1 MTPPPSFDF
10 NKFWFSRSVSVFG
23 SQISVVALPL
33 LAVLTLEATPAQM
46 GWLNALQQ
54 LPMAFFGLMAGVWVD
69 RARRRPMLVVTNL
82 AQGVLV
88 AAIPLAAYGGW
99 LSLPLVY
106 VVAFA
111 ANSFRVVEGVA
122 ERAYLPSILPKER
135 LLEGNSKIWFSYSL
149 SQTVGPGIAG
159 GLVTTIGAPFALALD
174 ALSYFVS
181 GASIAS
187 IRGREPRA
195 APAEKRARTDVR
207 LGLQHLARDP
217 VLRPL
222 VLCGG
227 MHNVFTVMLM
237 TIYFIYLAR
246 ELALAPYVLGVIL
259 AAGGVGAIVGSVV
272 ARRLVGRLG
281 SPRTLI
287 PTESMGRVNASI
299 AFVLWAFTPFGAL
312 AAAAVSERVGPR
324 GALWVSA
331 IGVLLATAWL
341 LPRGFLA
348 AGTSANSAVRV

>member
-1 MTPPPSFDF
+1 MSRKLTSGLDGHTLRSGPPLMLPPSFDF

-33 LAVLTLEATPAQM
+33 LAVLTLEATPTQM

-159 GLVTTIGAPFALALD
+159 ALVTPIGGPSALALD
-174 ALSYFVS
+174 ACRTSF
-181 GASIAS
+181 
-187 IRGREPRA
+187 
-195 APAEKRARTDVR
+195 RARPSRRFAGVR
-207 LGLQHLARDP
+207 RAPRQRRCARGP
-217 VLRPL
+217 TCPSASSISRTIPLRPL
-222 VLCGG
+222 CS
-227 MHNVFTVMLM
+227 
-237 TIYFIYLAR
+237 
-246 ELALAPYVLGVIL
+246 L
-259 AAGGVGAIVGSVV
+259 AA
-272 ARRLVGRLG
+272 
-281 SPRTLI
+281 
-287 PTESMGRVNASI
+287 
-299 AFVLWAFTPFGAL
+299 
-312 AAAAVSERVGPR
+312 
-324 GALWVSA
+324 
-331 IGVLLATAWL
+331 
-341 LPRGFLA
+341 
-348 AGTSANSAVRV
+348 